1 VCVCVFDTHERG
13 IVVGHW
19 HRRRIDPTNSFSGA
33 CQVSLP
39 AMERPVIISLVPHEN
54 SLESNMRTPSG
65 VAQASQAHVRGPQ
78 LA

>member
-1 VCVCVFDTHERG
+1 VFDTHERG

-39 AMERPVIISLVPHEN
+39 AMERPVIISLVTPISVKN
-54 SLESNMRTPSG
+54 KAMISLPNTTRNDYSFIGLN
-65 VAQASQAHVRGPQ
+65 
-78 LA
+78 